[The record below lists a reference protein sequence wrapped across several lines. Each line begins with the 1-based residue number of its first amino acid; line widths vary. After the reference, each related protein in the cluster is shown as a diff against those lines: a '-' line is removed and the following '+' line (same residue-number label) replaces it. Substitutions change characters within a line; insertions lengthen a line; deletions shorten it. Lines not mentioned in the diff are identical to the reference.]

1 MWWEQDAH
9 MPLNQLQSISTQSY
23 ASYWIFA
30 SVDVPWFDDLRD
42 IYHPCESFITPG
54 HPYKVQIFI
63 ECMFQ
68 LVCTVYMYI
77 VSALSGARS
86 QEFHSPRHMW
96 CDNKSDLV
104 WIMFQEKNMPF
115 VNSIYGFYPKMLPI
129 RTQTLDLKTPATI
142 FIYTASSCWCVFLT
156 YYFIRD
162 LNRANINAL

>member
-23 ASYWIFA
+23 ASSWIFA

-104 WIMFQEKNMPF
+104 RRTCPLWTVSMDFILKCCQSGHKPWI
-115 VNSIYGFYPKMLPI
+115 
-129 RTQTLDLKTPATI
+129 DLKTPATI
-142 FIYTASSCWCVFLT
+142 FIYTASSYWCVFLT

>member
-54 HPYKVQIFI
+54 HSYKVQIFI

-77 VSALSGARS
+77 VSALEHALKNFTRQGTCDVTIKVIWFELCFKRRTCPLWTSMDFILKCCQSG
-86 QEFHSPRHMW
+86 HKP
-96 CDNKSDLV
+96 
-104 WIMFQEKNMPF
+104 WI
-115 VNSIYGFYPKMLPI
+115 
-129 RTQTLDLKTPATI
+129 DLKTPATI